1 MAAPSSSSSSAT
13 AGDRDVEAQQP
24 KKSNKHSHWSILTDQ
39 AGVDDA
45 VLNYKYAGHGTVE
58 SPYIVEFLPNDPRNP
73 MTFPRLFKWAIT
85 IISAISTLAVSF
97 TSSAYSG
104 SIISIN
110 KEFHASTEVVILG
123 VSMFVLGFAIG
134 PLLWAPFSELYGRQ
148 KLFFLTYM
156 ALTAFN
162 AAGAAA
168 PNMAA
173 LIVLRFMAGAWGS
186 SPLTNSGG
194 IIADLFTAHER
205 GIAASIFAMAPFLGP
220 ALGKSLCF
228 VFSVCWIRCI
238 VPFTTHS
245 HSIHITNM
253 P

>member
-1 MAAPSSSSSSAT
+1 MAQHSSSSSSAT
-13 AGDRDVEAQQP
+13 AADRDVEAQQP
-24 KKSNKHSHWSILTDQ
+24 KRSPKHSHWSILTDQ

-45 VLNYKYAGHGTVE
+45 VLNHKYAGHGTDE
-58 SPYIVEFLPNDPRNP
+58 SPYLVEFLPNDPRNP
-73 MTFPRLFKWAIT
+73 MAFSRPFRWTIT
-85 IISAISTLAVSF
+85 VIAALSTLAVSF

-134 PLLWAPFSELYGRQ
+134 PLFWAPFSELYGRQ

-162 AAGAAA
+162 AAAAAA
-168 PNMAA
+168 PSMAA

-194 IIADLFTAHER
+194 IIADLFTANER
-205 GIAASIFAMAPFLGP
+205 GIATSIFAMAPFLGP
-220 ALGKSLCF
+220 ALGKLFALTSLVIWCCY
-228 VFSVCWIRCI
+228 S
-238 VPFTTHS
+238 
-245 HSIHITNM
+245 
-253 P
+253 